1 MPADLRSV
9 IARLTTFKCTW
20 TAAEVAALVD
30 VPMRGVRAYLS
41 TLVHQRVLIITGE
54 DYTPGPKAK
63 GWREHKPKRKGP
75 STYGNSSKYRE
86 QQTIWDALKLRDWN
100 AGKAERAAA
109 LTSQD
114 VPQAI
119 TTHQESPKMQSVSH
133 QSALTMNQVAD
144 ALGISVNTVRR
155 EINRGRIQTFR
166 AGLRSIRINAEEL
179 DRYRTTQATD
189 LEAKA

>member
-54 DYTPGPKAK
+54 HYTPGPKAK

-86 QQTIWDALKLRDWN
+86 QQTIWDALKLRDWK
-100 AGKAERAAA
+100 AGRAEGATP
-109 LTSQD
+109 LTSNE
-114 VPQAI
+114 VQAD
-119 TTHQESPKMQSVSH
+119 TTQRTETQTMGSVSH
-133 QSALTMNQVAD
+133 QPALTIDQVAE
-144 ALGISVNTVRR
+144 LLSVSKNTVRNQ
-155 EINRGRIQTFR
+155 IGRGKLKSFR
-166 AGLRSIRINAEEL
+166 AGERGVRISAEEL
-179 DRYRTTQATD
+179 DRYRAIQAAD
-189 LEAKA
+189 FEAKA